1 MVNSAVNEALSRETV
16 WYEKFR
22 YEDAERQFQEILA
35 KGSTGPASCSVVAE
49 IMKARDQI
57 KSSLAAVED
66 LPSSGSAIPSN
77 VTSRLQQLEQE
88 NKDLKKVT
96 DDLRSLVL
104 SLESRVKSL
113 ESSKPGAAVQAPKP
127 SAPQP
132 APPAKAAAK
141 PDDDDDDDVD
151 LFGSDEE
158 DEDAERIKQE
168 RVAAYAAK
176 KSTKPALIAKSN
188 IILDVKP
195 WDDETDM
202 AEMERRVRE
211 ITSDGLLWGTS
222 KLVPLAYGIK
232 KLQISTVV
240 EDDKVSVDWLTE
252 TIQEIEDLVQSV
264 DIAAFNKI

>member
-1 MVNSAVNEALSRETV
+1 
-16 WYEKFR
+16 
-22 YEDAERQFQEILA
+22 
-35 KGSTGPASCSVVAE
+35 
-49 IMKARDQI
+49 
-57 KSSLAAVED
+57 
-66 LPSSGSAIPSN
+66 

-176 KSTKPALIAKSN
+176 KSTSNIIIYFLIIVSYYVSFSLTEPALIAKSN

-211 ITSDGLLWGTS
+211 ITSDGLLWGTCKS
-222 KLVPLAYGIK
+222 N
-232 KLQISTVV
+232 
-240 EDDKVSVDWLTE
+240 
-252 TIQEIEDLVQSV
+252 QSV
-264 DIAAFNKI
+264 STLSSAMFNFYLICSQVGSTGIWNQETPDFHSRRR

>member
-1 MVNSAVNEALSRETV
+1 M
-16 WYEKFR
+16 
-22 YEDAERQFQEILA
+22 
-35 KGSTGPASCSVVAE
+35 
-49 IMKARDQI
+49 
-57 KSSLAAVED
+57 
-66 LPSSGSAIPSN
+66 
-77 VTSRLQQLEQE
+77 TSRLQQLEQE

-176 KSTKPALIAKSN
+176 KSTSNRIVHFIIIVSYYIYFSYSLTEPALIAKSN

-211 ITSDGLLWGTS
+211 ITSDGLLWGTCKS
-222 KLVPLAYGIK
+222 N
-232 KLQISTVV
+232 
-240 EDDKVSVDWLTE
+240 
-252 TIQEIEDLVQSV
+252 QSV
-264 DIAAFNKI
+264 STLSSAMFNFYLICSQVGSTGIWNQETPDFHSRRR

>member
-1 MVNSAVNEALSRETV
+1 MVNSAVNEALSRESV
-16 WYEKFR
+16 WFEKFR
-22 YEDAERQFQEILA
+22 YEDAERQFHEILA

-57 KSSLAAVED
+57 KNSLAAVED

-77 VTSRLQQLEQE
+77 VTNRLQQLEQE

-113 ESSKPGAAVQAPKP
+113 ESSKPGSVVQASKP
-127 SAPQP
+127 TAPLP
-132 APPAKAAAK
+132 TKAPAKA
-141 PDDDDDDDVD
+141 DDDDDDVD

-176 KSTKPALIAKSN
+176 KFTKPALIAKSN